1 VLSSVKVSITE
12 AKKLSHKY
20 KELSISRQLVQLLKI
35 SYYLKGVVKVL
46 LK

>member
-12 AKKLSHKY
+12 TKKLSHKY

-35 SYYLKGVVKVL
+35 SYYLKGVV
-46 LK
+46 